1 MTNLEAYE
9 YFQDHKDNV
18 VTALFDGLGPLTLK
32 EIMDMVRL
40 VAQFGDINNINPE
53 EL

>member
-1 MTNLEAYE
+1 MTNLQAYD
-9 YFQDHKDNV
+9 YFQENKDQA
-18 VTALFDGLGPLTLK
+18 VTLLFDGVNSLTLK
-32 EIMDMVRL
+32 EILDMVRL